1 MTLSGG
7 SWGRV
12 VEAELTQGPTSTRPG
27 HSVTGPGKK
36 SNFKINTFL
45 RPSQQCQNQTTL
57 TNHPDP
63 YLQLNLHKNQLQG
76 WWLDS
81 RKSGAQ
87 IIPDFQG
94 KSYHCN
100 SIIGTYSHRLTLQ
113 LVCWCRYGW
122 FFWSQSIEI
131 ESTNHWNIR
140 TYQAHTYQHTYKHN

>member
-57 TNHPDP
+57 TTRP
-63 YLQLNLHKNQLQG
+63 
-76 WWLDS
+76 
-81 RKSGAQ
+81 
-87 IIPDFQG
+87 I
-94 KSYHCN
+94 
-100 SIIGTYSHRLTLQ
+100 LTTELTQ
-113 LVCWCRYGW
+113 EPVAGVM
-122 FFWSQSIEI
+122 
-131 ESTNHWNIR
+131 
-140 TYQAHTYQHTYKHN
+140 A